1 MCGVAGAHAQLN
13 VASLQS
19 CLEGMSD
26 AQKHRGPDAD
36 GIWIEPEF
44 GLGFAHRRLSIIDLS
59 EAGNQPM
66 SSEDGRMV
74 VCFNGEIYN
83 FQELRSELEAAGH
96 RFRSTSDTEVILAAS
111 RHWGLEAALTRF
123 VGMFAF
129 ALWDRD
135 RRAVFLVRDRLGVKP
150 LYYSQQGRQWAF
162 ASELKALRKTKFL
175 SFDFSPHAIS
185 LYLRYGYIPAPF
197 SIYRQ
202 VHKVPAAS
210 IVELSLDERPASIR
224 KYWDLYGI
232 ASAARQKSGR
242 VQNSNAV
249 IDELESLLDES
260 IRLRMIADVPVGAFL
275 SGGIDS
281 TTVVALMRRHTA
293 HRVRTYTVGFA
304 EEAFNEARAAREVA
318 SFLDTDHHE
327 IYVTE
332 RDLLLRI
339 DGIARTIDEPFADIS
354 ILPTLMVSELAA
366 SQLKVVLSGDG
377 GDEQFC
383 GYDHY
388 DRAAGVDRLRRSMP
402 RWSRRF
408 LGKRLRAINGGSGK
422 VARLGAIMMADDHE
436 AVCQALFSQ
445 WQLPSVVYP
454 QGTNDEERLDDIS
467 GACAWTD
474 IRDYGMLRDMRLYLP
489 DDILHKVDRA
499 SMVCGLEAREPLLDH
514 RLVEYA
520 WTLPLDFKVRDGKT
534 KWPMRQILSKLMP
547 ATLYDRPK
555 KGFAV
560 PVSKW
565 LRGELRSWADGV
577 LFDGAAPQFF
587 DMSRVRKLWDEHQ
600 SGTRDRGTYLWTL
613 LILSA
618 WVSQAEV
625 LGHGEK

>member
-1 MCGVAGAHAQLN
+1 MCGVAGAHAK
-13 VASLQS
+13 VDVVSLQA
-19 CLEGMSD
+19 CLEGMSN

-36 GIWIEPEF
+36 GIWTEPEF

-74 VCFNGEIYN
+74 ICFNGEIYN
-83 FQELRSELEAAGH
+83 YEGLRSELKTVGYH
-96 RFRSTSDTEVILAAS
+96 FRSTSDTEVILAAS
-111 RHWGLEAALTRF
+111 RQWGLESALTRF

-150 LYYSQQGRQWAF
+150 IYYSQQGGQWAF
-162 ASELKALRKTKFL
+162 ASELKALRKAKFL
-175 SFDFSPHAIS
+175 TFDISPHAIS

-202 VHKVPAAS
+202 VQKVPAAS
-210 IVELSLDERPASIR
+210 IVELSLDGRPASIR

-232 ASAARQKSGR
+232 ASAARQNSGR
-242 VQNSNAV
+242 VQNPEV
-249 IDELESLLDES
+249 VTEELESLLDES
-260 IRLRMIADVPVGAFL
+260 IRLRMVADVPVGAFL

-293 HRVRTYTVGFA
+293 HRVRTYTVGFV

-318 SFLDTDHHE
+318 RFLDTDHHE
-327 IYVTE
+327 IYLSE

-339 DGIARTIDEPFADIS
+339 DGIIRTIDEPFADIS
-354 ILPTLMVSELAA
+354 ILPTLIVSELAA

-388 DRAAGVDRLRRSMP
+388 DRASRVDRLRRSIP
-402 RWSRRF
+402 RWSRRV
-408 LGKRLRAINGGSGK
+408 LGKRLRGVNGGSGK

-436 AVCQALFSQ
+436 AVCQALISQ

-454 QGTNDEERLDDIS
+454 QGTSDEEGPDDIG

-474 IRDYGMLRDMRLYLP
+474 IRDYGMLRDMRRYLP

-499 SMVCGLEAREPLLDH
+499 SMACGLEAREPLLDH
-514 RLVEYA
+514 RLIEYA
-520 WTLPLDFKVRDGKT
+520 WTMPLDFKVRNGKT
-534 KWPMRQILSKLMP
+534 KWPLRQILSKMMP
-547 ATLYDRPK
+547 ETLYDRPK

-565 LRGELRSWADGV
+565 LRGELRSWADSV
-577 LFDGAAPQFF
+577 LFHGAAPQLFE
-587 DMSRVRKLWDEHQ
+587 MSRVRKLWNEHQ
-600 SGTRDRGTYLWTL
+600 SGARDRGTYLWTL

-618 WVSQAEV
+618 WVSDAETAN
-625 LGHGEK
+625 L